1 MMSAVALSAACGQ
14 GFEEADEPGL
24 ESTSSAAATTQY
36 TATNACNVIAGP
48 VLKYDDAH
56 NHFVYTLGSNSGA
69 IKCPIPVSSTTT
81 LANFTQILYID
92 GNGNGLHCQ
101 LHSKKNGVDVFSKAL
116 VSTKDTDPFNITF
129 GDGTVVHLFHTTDA
143 ALLPFSNGAGLDLQC
158 TIGPGALLSYFKV
171 TF

>member
-69 IKCPIPVSSTTT
+69 ISCPIPVSSTTT

-92 GNGNGLHCQ
+92 GNGNGR
-101 LHSKKNGVDVFSKAL
+101 
-116 VSTKDTDPFNITF
+116 
-129 GDGTVVHLFHTTDA
+129 VVLAETSRDCR
-143 ALLPFSNGAGLDLQC
+143 AGLHVGGMCD
-158 TIGPGALLSYFKV
+158 
-171 TF
+171 